1 MNQLRSIKGAYE
13 NNNKNIILG
22 AVVDD
27 GSGRDPQYALNDHAN
42 HIMKK
47 HPEYIQ
53 DTIKRQLQ
61 EIKRQRQT
69 YLGNRKSIPL
79 EGRTVI
85 LVDDGIATGGTVK
98 AALKGLQQ
106 QGVSRTILAVPVAPP
121 DTLGIR
127 IF

>member
-1 MNQLRSIKGAYE
+1 
-13 NNNKNIILG
+13 
-22 AVVDD
+22 
-27 GSGRDPQYALNDHAN
+27 
-42 HIMKK
+42 MKIR
-47 HPEYIQ
+47 PEYIQ

-79 EGRTVI
+79 EGRTVV

-98 AALKGLQQ
+98 AALKGLQR
-106 QGVSRTILAVPVAPP
+106 QGVSKIVLAVPVAPP
-121 DTLGIR
+121 DTLRIR

>member
-1 MNQLRSIKGAYE
+1 
-13 NNNKNIILG
+13 
-22 AVVDD
+22 
-27 GSGRDPQYALNDHAN
+27 
-42 HIMKK
+42 MKIR
-47 HPEYIQ
+47 PEYIQ

-79 EGRTVI
+79 KGRTVI

-106 QGVSRTILAVPVAPP
+106 QGVSKIVLAVPVAPP

-127 IF
+127 IFKKNSAYRL